1 MQRRSLLIAA
11 GLLSVSGLV
20 FSEPIVDDKSDPYE
34 FVVELSNSVLRA
46 IQSDKELNNG
56 REDKVRKLVDEKIM
70 PFVDFTAVTRIVVGP
85 KWRQASAQEKEELKT
100 EFQNLLLRVYSGA
113 LTTITDHS
121 CRLKPTRKRAV
132 ADEMVVRTELISS
145 GAAPIGLDYRIYRS
159 KSGSWKVV
167 DVNVEG
173 IWMVENYRTQF
184 AGVLSN
190 GGIPALLKAMRE
202 KKAE

>member
-11 GLLSVSGLV
+11 GLLSASGLA
-20 FSEPIVDDKSDPYE
+20 FAEPIVDDKSDPYE
-34 FVVELSNSVLRA
+34 FVVELSNSVLKA

-145 GAAPIGLDYRIYRS
+145 GAAPIGLDYRIYRA